1 MEVDGEAM
9 EVDGEAM
16 EVVMEAMV
24 GAHGAGMETS

>member
-1 MEVDGEAM
+1 MDGEAM